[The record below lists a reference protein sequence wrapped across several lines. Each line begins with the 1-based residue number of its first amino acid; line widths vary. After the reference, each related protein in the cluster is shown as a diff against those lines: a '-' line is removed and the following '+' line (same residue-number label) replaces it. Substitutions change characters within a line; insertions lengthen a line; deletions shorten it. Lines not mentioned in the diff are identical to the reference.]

1 MQKKPLISLNA
12 VRVFEVAARNGS
24 LKAAAEEL
32 SVTPGAVSHQ
42 IKSLEAGLCVVL
54 FERRNNAVILTDAGR
69 QFLDDIS
76 IPLRTI
82 GRAADALQRSANE
95 VVVRLSVSLA
105 VRWLIPRL
113 ESFKTRHPLI
123 RIRLETT
130 HHAEVPL
137 SPDVDLAITYRRSS
151 VRQGEALLEFQESRG
166 RQDAAELL
174 MSERCRPVLSPALLA
189 KSGYRQLADIASIPV
204 LSATQDDW
212 DWALWSRRLEAGGS
226 IGPAPEPKPGSRD
239 TAEPAGIRVVDR
251 FDTDDAAIHGAVAG
265 MGMVLMPPVMTLREI
280 EAGSLVE
287 LPGAPS
293 AVLGAYELLT
303 TARPRPV
310 VEKFRR
316 WLLKQRSD

>member
-1 MQKKPLISLNA
+1 MQSKALVSLNA

-24 LKAAAEEL
+24 LKSAAGEL

-42 IKSLEAGLCVVL
+42 IKSLEAGLGVVL

-69 QFLDDIS
+69 QFLDDVS
-76 IPLRTI
+76 TPLRTI
-82 GRAADALQRSANE
+82 ARAADALQRSANE

-130 HHAEVPL
+130 HNAEVPL
-137 SPDVDLAITYRRSS
+137 SPDVDLAITYRRSAA
-151 VRQGEALLEFQESRG
+151 RRAEAALESRG
-166 RQDAAELL
+166 RQGAAELL
-174 MSERCRPVLSPALLA
+174 MSEDCRPVLSPALLA

-212 DWALWSRRLEAGGS
+212 DWALWSRCLEAGES
-226 IGPAPEPKPGSRD
+226 IGPVAEPKPGSRGI
-239 TAEPAGIRVVDR
+239 TEPADIQVVDR